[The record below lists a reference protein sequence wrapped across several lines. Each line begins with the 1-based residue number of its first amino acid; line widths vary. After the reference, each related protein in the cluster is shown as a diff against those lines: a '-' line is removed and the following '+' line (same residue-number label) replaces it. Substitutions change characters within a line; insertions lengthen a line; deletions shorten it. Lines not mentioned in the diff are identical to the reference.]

1 MMPGNAL
8 LDDRWPELS
17 MRGKGP
23 GRSGLRL
30 VELGREGSPEA
41 NKEVLQSLLG
51 RSDERSMTPSWMG
64 QVSSEIIMLS
74 LQTLFETGH

>member
-1 MMPGNAL
+1 
-8 LDDRWPELS
+8 
-17 MRGKGP
+17 MRGNRP

-51 RSDERSMTPSWMG
+51 RSDERSIHVSW
-64 QVSSEIIMLS
+64 
-74 LQTLFETGH
+74 